1 MLFADQVKNDLLN
14 LIQEMSAQGNFSKEP
29 GKHFSRKRKLD
40 FSTMMHFIL
49 SMEAGSLKKELHK
62 YFSYN
67 PSSASASAFVQQ
79 RSKLSDNALPHLF
92 RSFNSHYTYSLY
104 KGSINCLQ
112 LMALLLLILGM
123 SVIRILFSLPMLNLL
138 KVTIKFMLFPLLTCF
153 LKGTLTVLYSLSA
166 RKMSSTLLPISLT
179 DTFLTLALN
188 LFLLL
193 TVVFILSMF
202 SLTQ

>member
-67 PSSASASAFVQQ
+67 PSSASA
-79 RSKLSDNALPHLF
+79 
-92 RSFNSHYTYSLY
+92 
-104 KGSINCLQ
+104 C
-112 LMALLLLILGM
+112 
-123 SVIRILFSLPMLNLL
+123 
-138 KVTIKFMLFPLLTCF
+138 C
-153 LKGTLTVLYSLSA
+153 
-166 RKMSSTLLPISLT
+166 
-179 DTFLTLALN
+179 
-188 LFLLL
+188 
-193 TVVFILSMF
+193 VVG
-202 SLTQ
+202 

>member
-14 LIQEMSAQGNFSKEP
+14 LIQEMSAQVNFSKEP

-67 PSSASASAFVQQ
+67 PSSASASAFIQQ
-79 RSKLSDNALPHLF
+79 RSKLSDNAFPHLF

-104 KGSINCLQ
+104 KREYQLLAVDGSTFTYTRNERDQ
-112 LMALLLLILGM
+112 D
-123 SVIRILFSLPMLNLL
+123 SFFPPN
-138 KVTIKFMLFPLLTCF
+138 VTIKFMLFPLLTCF

>member
-67 PSSASASAFVQQ
+67 PSSASASAFIQQ
-79 RSKLSDNALPHLF
+79 RSKLSDNAFPHLF

-104 KGSINCLQ
+104 KREYQLLAVDGSTFTYTRNERDQ
-112 LMALLLLILGM
+112 DSFFPPNAKSSKGYNQVHVVSSFDLL
-123 SVIRILFSLPMLNLL
+123 S
-138 KVTIKFMLFPLLTCF
+138 
-153 LKGTLTVLYSLSA
+153 KGTLTVLYSLSA

>member
-1 MLFADQVKNDLLN
+1 
-14 LIQEMSAQGNFSKEP
+14 MSAQGNFSKEP

-67 PSSASASAFVQQ
+67 PSSASASAFIQQ
-79 RSKLSDNALPHLF
+79 RSKLSDNAFPHLF

-104 KGSINCLQ
+104 KREYQLLAVDGSTFTYTRNERDQ
-112 LMALLLLILGM
+112 D
-123 SVIRILFSLPMLNLL
+123 SFSLPMLNLL

>member
-1 MLFADQVKNDLLN
+1 MLFLIFSDLLIPII
-14 LIQEMSAQGNFSKEP
+14 LI
-29 GKHFSRKRKLD
+29 
-40 FSTMMHFIL
+40 
-49 SMEAGSLKKELHK
+49 
-62 YFSYN
+62 
-67 PSSASASAFVQQ
+67 
-79 RSKLSDNALPHLF
+79 
-92 RSFNSHYTYSLY
+92 LY
-104 KGSINCLQ
+104 IKGSINCLQ

-153 LKGTLTVLYSLSA
+153 LKGTLTVLYCLSA